1 MKINLNGKQMDSQ
14 SKTLM
19 ALIREQSF
27 DPDGLIAEVNF
38 EIIKQNAWQDISI
51 KEGDHIELLSLVGG
65 G

>member
-14 SKTLM
+14 SRTLM
-19 ALIREQSF
+19 VLIREQGF

-38 EIIKQNAWQDISI
+38 EIIKQSAWQNISI
-51 KEGDHIELLSLVGG
+51 KEGDNIELLSLVGG